1 MEEALKKAVNP
12 IVHSLIQSLA
22 DLHNE
27 GRRFLEKPRDA
38 VNQLG
43 RDVVATS
50 IERGF

>member
-12 IVHSLIQSLA
+12 IVHGLIQSLA

-38 VNQLG
+38 VNQLRG
-43 RDVVATS
+43 DVVATS

>member
-27 GRRFLEKPRDA
+27 GRRFLEKLDMSLA
-38 VNQLG
+38 CLEEML
-43 RDVVATS
+43 S
-50 IERGF
+50 

>member
-12 IVHSLIQSLA
+12 IVHSSIQSLA

-27 GRRFLEKPRDA
+27 GRRFLEKPRDV

-43 RDVVATS
+43 RDVVVTS
-50 IERGF
+50 IERRF